1 MKELPITEFDMQT
14 LPQFI
19 QLAKAILPFMEFN
32 TQQTL
37 SPLLRAYEF
46 SCTMNYYSRPESLR
60 IAACSAKPHLSLNSP
75 IQDILSDENIMNVIL
90 TYCPDNLRNILSNF
104 KNYNKMS
111 DLFNIL
117 NRDQN
122 GSNSFLNPEMCI
134 RDRNIVGARIL
145 NGIASPGSPPP
156 YITFSINAV
165 SYTHLIK
172 EVLCD
177 LPDYSYAFNAFLA
190 SSVISL

>member
-19 QLAKAILPFMEFN
+19 QLAKAVLPFMEFN
-32 TQQTL
+32 TQQAL

-46 SCTMNYYSRPESLR
+46 SCTMNYYSRP
-60 IAACSAKPHLSLNSP
+60 AKPHLSLNSS
-75 IQDILSDENIMNVIL
+75 IQDILSDENIMNVVL
-90 TYCPDNLRNILSNF
+90 TYCPDNFKNILSNI

-122 GSNSFLNPEMCI
+122 GSNSFFNPAQQKMYEAYTEQLN
-134 RDRNIVGARIL
+134 NL
-145 NGIASPGSPPP
+145 N
-156 YITFSINAV
+156 
-165 SYTHLIK
+165 L
-172 EVLCD
+172 
-177 LPDYSYAFNAFLA
+177 
-190 SSVISL
+190 

>member
-75 IQDILSDENIMNVIL
+75 IQDILSDENIMNVVLTVQTIL
-90 TYCPDNLRNILSNF
+90 R
-104 KNYNKMS
+104 
-111 DLFNIL
+111 
-117 NRDQN
+117 
-122 GSNSFLNPEMCI
+122 
-134 RDRNIVGARIL
+134 
-145 NGIASPGSPPP
+145 
-156 YITFSINAV
+156 
-165 SYTHLIK
+165 
-172 EVLCD
+172 
-177 LPDYSYAFNAFLA
+177 
-190 SSVISL
+190 ISLVILRTITKCPICSTF

>member
-1 MKELPITEFDMQT
+1 
-14 LPQFI
+14 
-19 QLAKAILPFMEFN
+19 MEFN

-117 NRDQN
+117 NRDQS
-122 GSNSFLNPEMCI
+122 GSNSFLNPAQQKMYDAYTEQ
-134 RDRNIVGARIL
+134 L
-145 NGIASPGSPPP
+145 N
-156 YITFSINAV
+156 N
-165 SYTHLIK
+165 LN
-172 EVLCD
+172 L
-177 LPDYSYAFNAFLA
+177 
-190 SSVISL
+190 

>member
-37 SPLLRAYEF
+37 SPLLRAYE
-46 SCTMNYYSRPESLR
+46 SLR

-75 IQDILSDENIMNVIL
+75 IQDILSDENIMNVVL
-90 TYCPDNLRNILSNF
+90 TYCPDNFKNILSNF

-122 GSNSFLNPEMCI
+122 GNNSFLNPAQQKLYE
-134 RDRNIVGARIL
+134 AYAEQL
-145 NGIASPGSPPP
+145 N
-156 YITFSINAV
+156 N
-165 SYTHLIK
+165 LN
-172 EVLCD
+172 L
-177 LPDYSYAFNAFLA
+177 
-190 SSVISL
+190 